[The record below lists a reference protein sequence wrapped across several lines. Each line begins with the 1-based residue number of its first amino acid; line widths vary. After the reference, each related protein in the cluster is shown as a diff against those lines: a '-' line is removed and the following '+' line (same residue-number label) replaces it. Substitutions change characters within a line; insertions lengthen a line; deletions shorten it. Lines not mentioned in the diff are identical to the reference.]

1 MCEKLKERLQAL
13 STDQIKALSNK
24 VMDKLGVTRDDVFEA
39 WGKAVAEVAN
49 MARDHGINVVDE
61 AISHIPALAAT
72 NLMAIVQARRFIAE
86 DEKYGPATQAGV
98 GISPP
103 RQDNTENKAEDAI
116 NV

>member
-1 MCEKLKERLQAL
+1 MCEKLKERLQAM
-13 STDQIKALSNK
+13 STDQIKAVSNN

-39 WGKAVAEVAN
+39 WGKAVADVAT
-49 MARDHGINVVDE
+49 MARDNGINVVDE
-61 AISHIPALAAT
+61 AISTVPALAAT
-72 NLMAIVQARRFIAE
+72 HLWAILQARRVIAE
-86 DEKYGPATQAGV
+86 DEKYGPATQAGA